1 MRRAAAIAA
10 VAVAAAVV
18 AIVLLTRGDDA
29 DTQERFVV
37 GLGTRAAVVMRP
49 HDAPRGRPV
58 VLFLH
63 GWTANVPRAY
73 GAWLR
78 HLVDEGADVV
88 FPIYQ
93 RRPFDDVRTPLPNV
107 LAAVRAALARLPGH
121 GPLIAAGHSAG
132 GALSSDYAASA
143 AGAGL
148 PRPVAVYAVYPGRD
162 LGPGLF
168 LRGPPLSGI
177 VAGTRLLV
185 LESPTDRIVGT
196 ATARSIV
203 AGAAR
208 VHGELRTIR
217 DPMLGAHNASMGDSQ
232 RVRSTFWTP
241 LDRVLRAASG

>member
-10 VAVAAAVV
+10 VAVVAAVV
-18 AIVLLTRGDDA
+18 AVVLLTRGDDA
-29 DTQERFVV
+29 DAQERFVV
-37 GLGTRAAVVMRP
+37 GSGTRAAVVMRP
-49 HDAPRGRPV
+49 HDATRGRPV

-88 FPIYQ
+88 FPTYQ

-132 GALSSDYAASA
+132 GSLSSDYAASA

-177 VAGTRLLV
+177 AAGTRLLV
-185 LESPTDRIVGT
+185 LESPTDRVVGT

-203 AGAAR
+203 ADATR

-217 DPMLGAHNASMGDSQ
+217 DPMLGEHNASMGESQ

-241 LDRVLRAASG
+241 LDRVIRAASG

>member
-1 MRRAAAIAA
+1 VRRAAAIAA
-10 VAVAAAVV
+10 VAVVAAVV
-18 AIVLLTRGDDA
+18 AIVLLTRGDADA
-29 DTQERFVV
+29 QERFVV
-37 GLGTRAAVVMRP
+37 GSGTTAAVVMRP
-49 HDAPRGRPV
+49 HDAGPGRPV

-63 GWTANVPRAY
+63 GWTANVPQAY

-93 RRPFDDVRTPLPNV
+93 RWPFDDVRTPLPNV

-132 GALSSDYAASA
+132 GSLSSDYAASA
-143 AGAGL
+143 ASAGL

-162 LGPGLF
+162 LGLGLF

-177 VAGTRLLV
+177 AAGTRLLV
-185 LESPTDRIVGT
+185 LESPTDRVVGT

-203 AGAAR
+203 AGATR

-217 DPMLGAHNASMGDSQ
+217 DPFLGEHNAPMGDTP
-232 RVRSTFWTP
+232 RIRSTFWSP
-241 LDRVLRAASG
+241 LDRAVRAATG